1 MEDRDFKNSSFKED
15 SNLIFKEMNPKY
27 QCSVDTEIDI
37 VGIGRQSLF
46 SEIEVKP
53 NNRFNAK
60 YKLIAVGELEH
71 NVEIIARPQKES
83 LTQTELISRALDTSQ
98 KDTYLNIMYRGNS
111 DIYTEIQPIGY
122 HFLETEIEVPP
133 HNRMWAIYEV
143 QQPPIV
149 TDVFTPTQDAFTR
162 EDVSYQSINYGENSS
177 MVVGRSQDDI
187 WRSFVQFDL
196 SSINKS
202 YVLKESYLRL
212 FYKGSV
218 PENIKLEIL
227 NANSQ
232 WYETNITHLNR
243 PIPIDLIADDF
254 TINKNLGYIEFDVL
268 KIVESW
274 VSLKKINNGFI
285 IRLSNETEY
294 GQTIF
299 HTRETISPPELIV
312 KYFDSRIFSQGRSQH
327 LTEIFAYRKN
337 NADKTAEIT
346 VDSVFKLEKT
356 IAEIY
361 VHRAEVP
368 IDAEVLTE
376 IIAIKP
382 YVETEIISAIHDKSK
397 ILVEVSA
404 RRPLVSRTL
413 AEVTINKPFT
423 LTEITCVRKD
433 NNSVDTTVSV
443 TRPSINVEIS
453 VPRYGQKDVF
463 TEIDINDI
471 WVSRVNT
478 EICVNRPQ
486 IAIEITPKVE
496 KAGNLQTVIH
506 ISKLKIEAEVE
517 VKHRNDILAEIEANI
532 KSDVVTEIIITK
544 PFIDVVVTVQQYE
557 EAEKDTEIFVK
568 YINDASTEIDI
579 KSVTQVDT
587 VIDIKIVSQVYAE
600 ISVNRRLIHT
610 EITIPTWANHEVPTI
625 IEPRILMVDNVPT
638 LIIVNG
644 TVSGYAFIM

>member
-71 NVEIIARPQKES
+71 DVEIIARPQRES
-83 LTQTELISRALDTSQ
+83 FTQTELISRALDTSQ

-122 HFLETEIEVPP
+122 NFLETEIEVPP

-149 TDVFTPTQDAFTR
+149 TDVFNPTQDAFTR

-218 PENIKLEIL
+218 PQNIKLEIL

-299 HTRETISPPELIV
+299 YTRETISPPELIV

-337 NADKTAEIT
+337 NADKTVEIT

-376 IIAIKP
+376 IIATKP
-382 YVETEIISAIHDKSK
+382 YVETEIISAIRDKSK
-397 ILVEVSA
+397 ILVEVGA
-404 RRPLVSRTL
+404 RRPLVSRKL

-423 LTEITCVRKD
+423 LAEITCVRKD
-433 NNSVDTTVSV
+433 NNTVDTTVSV

-453 VPRYGQKDVF
+453 VPRYGQKEVF

-532 KSDVVTEIIITK
+532 KSDVVTEIIVTK
-544 PFIDVVVTVQQYE
+544 PCIDVVLTVQQYE

-610 EITIPTWANHEVPTI
+610 EINIPTWVNYEVPTI
-625 IEPRILMVDNVPT
+625 IEPRILMVDNVTT

>member
-149 TDVFTPTQDAFTR
+149 TDMFTPTQDAFTR

-382 YVETEIISAIHDKSK
+382 YVETEIISAIRDKSK

-610 EITIPTWANHEVPTI
+610 EITIPTWANHEAPTI

>member
-382 YVETEIISAIHDKSK
+382 YVETEIISAIRDKSK

-544 PFIDVVVTVQQYE
+544 PCIDVVVTVQQYE

-610 EITIPTWANHEVPTI
+610 DITIPTWANHEVPTI